1 MTGKWCARRWS
12 KGKGRWDESTV
23 ALVVRPVRP
32 LRRLV
37 YDAGV
42 VSRSL
47 RACFVVVAVAFAGC
61 RSVGA
66 EERKDHDA
74 KRVDTAEAG
83 LVPAPLPLADVDAG
97 AAARGDGEQ
106 PRAAAG
112 ADAEAPKRTL
122 AQHKTVLHVGD
133 STVGYTLG
141 LSLELG
147 KMFKAAGVAYESHT
161 VTAAGLR
168 TFAKSKVLEKLVAEK
183 NPDLVIVQ
191 LGTNNLTVP
200 NPAAYLPDVKAIVAQ
215 TGGKP
220 CYWVG
225 PIPLEQPEHGM
236 RALLREN
243 VAPCTFYD
251 SFELK
256 LARQEDK
263 IHPTQPAAKKWA
275 DAFWKFA
282 NEHPVD

>member
-1 MTGKWCARRWS
+1 MERCT
-12 KGKGRWDESTV
+12 
-23 ALVVRPVRP
+23 VRPTFVI
-32 LRRLV
+32 
-37 YDAGV
+37 AAA
-42 VSRSL
+42 
-47 RACFVVVAVAFAGC
+47 ACVAIAGC

-66 EERKDHDA
+66 QERDDRGRDA
-74 KRVDTAEAG
+74 AVATLAVSSPEAG
-83 LVPAPLPLADVDAG
+83 IAASTDAID
-97 AAARGDGEQ
+97 AAA
-106 PRAAAG
+106 
-112 ADAEAPKRTL
+112 DAPPPKRALTE
-122 AQHKTVLHVGD
+122 HKTILHVGD

-141 LSLELG
+141 MTLELG
-147 KMFKAAGVAYESHT
+147 KMFKAAGVSYESHT

-168 TFAKSKVLEKLVAEK
+168 TFAKSRVLEKLVKEK
-183 NPDLVIVQ
+183 DPDLVIVQ

-200 NPAAYLPDVKAIVAQ
+200 NPSAFLPHVKEIVEQ
-215 TGGKP
+215 VGGKP
-220 CYWVG
+220 CYWIG

-236 RALLREN
+236 RALLRDN

-282 NEHPVD
+282 ADHPVE